1 MPTPRRFLLA
11 ILVASSAVFG
21 GGVATAL
28 ADNPPPGDIPDNQAF
43 VTFSGKG
50 YSLKTPEGWART
62 ARGTAVTFA
71 DKFNSI
77 RVETAT
83 AGAKPT
89 VASVKQHDVAALKAA
104 AKGFTLRS
112 VTSVTRSAGPLI
124 LMTYRAASAPDSVT
138 GKSIT
143 QDIERYSYWKAG
155 RLATVTLAAPKGSDN
170 VDAWKL
176 VTNSFR
182 WTR

>member
-1 MPTPRRFLLA
+1 VIAT
-11 ILVASSAVFG
+11 LVASAALG
-21 GGVATAL
+21 GGAASAL
-28 ADNPPPGDIPDNQAF
+28 ADTPPPGDIPDNQAF

-50 YSLKTPEGWART
+50 YSLKTPEGWGRST
-62 ARGTAVTFA
+62 HGTVVTFA

-83 AGAKPT
+83 SATKPT
-89 VASVKQHDVAALKAA
+89 VASVKGHDAAALKST

-112 VTSVTRSAGPLI
+112 VTSVTRPAGPAI

-176 VTNSFR
+176 VTTSFR

>member
-1 MPTPRRFLLA
+1 MPTLRRFLIA
-11 ILVASSAVFG
+11 TLVGSSALG
-21 GGVATAL
+21 GGVASAL

-50 YSLKTPEGWART
+50 YSLKTPEGWGRT
-62 ARGTAVTFA
+62 AHGAVVTFA
-71 DKFNSI
+71 DKFNSV
-77 RVETAT
+77 RVETARS
-83 AGAKPT
+83 AAKPT
-89 VASVKQHDVAALKAA
+89 VASVKQRDVAALKAA

-112 VTSVTRSAGPLI
+112 VTSATRPAGPVI

-143 QDIERYSYWKAG
+143 EDIERYSYWKAG

-176 VTNSFR
+176 ITTSFR

>member
-1 MPTPRRFLLA
+1 MLLA
-11 ILVASSAVFG
+11 FAVLTG
-21 GGVATAL
+21 ATAS
-28 ADNPPPGDIPDNQAF
+28 AIAETGPPGDIPDNQAF
-43 VTFSGKG
+43 VTFSGHG
-50 YSLKTPEGWART
+50 YALKTPEGWGRT
-62 ARGTAVTFA
+62 ARGTAVIFA

-77 RVETAT
+77 RVETTKSAT
-83 AGAKPT
+83 KPT
-89 VASVKQHDVAALKAA
+89 VASVKHHDVPALKAS

-112 VTSVTRSAGPLI
+112 VSRVMRPAGPAI

-143 QDIERYSYWKAG
+143 EDVERYSYWKAG

-176 VTNSFR
+176 ITTSFR